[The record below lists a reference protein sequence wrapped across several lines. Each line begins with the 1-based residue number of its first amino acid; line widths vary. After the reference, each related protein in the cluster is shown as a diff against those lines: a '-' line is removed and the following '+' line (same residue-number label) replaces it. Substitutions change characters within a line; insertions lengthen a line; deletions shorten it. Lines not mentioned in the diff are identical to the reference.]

1 MKAYLAILS
10 SRFLALLQYRA
21 AAIAG
26 VGTQLFFGLVRVMI
40 FDGFYRSSSG
50 PQPMNYDQVVTY
62 IWLGQAMLA
71 LTLLAV
77 DNDVAVMIRTGN
89 VAYEMTRP
97 VDLYAFWFARALSGR
112 AAPLVM
118 RAIPI
123 FIIAGLFLGL
133 QPPVSLRAG
142 LMFTVSAFGGLLMA
156 SSLVALT
163 TISLLWTISGEG
175 LNRLALPLIFFFSG
189 IGIPLPF
196 FPDWSQPL
204 VAALPFRG
212 LIDTPFRIYLGHLS
226 GQAATAAV
234 LHQLAWIMALVIIGR
249 VILARGLRKL
259 VVQGG

>member
-50 PQPMNYDQVVTY
+50 PQPMTYDQVVTY

-97 VDLYAFWFARALSGR
+97 VDLYAFWFARALSER

-142 LMFTVSAFGGLLMA
+142 LMFIVSAFGGLLMA

-212 LIDTPFRIYLGHLS
+212 LIDTPFRIYLGQLS